1 MIYDQPIIILALPDD
16 VGTPVQGKLQKVA
29 FAYCAEQEVYHRRY
43 WESVQAGSRIDLMVE
58 LPLRRPIDAGMFA
71 KYGDHI
77 YSIEQAQFG
86 TDEMGLHITTLSLK
100 RSEVQYDIAGI

>member
-1 MIYDQPIIILALPDD
+1 MIYDRPIQILKLPDD
-16 VGTPVQGKLQKVA
+16 VGTPLQGKLQPVFTA
-29 FAYCAEQEVYHRRY
+29 FCGELTVYHKRF